1 MATIVTR
8 EFGTTAKGSPLTNQE
23 LDDNFTNLNTEL
35 GQKAV
40 YKQPVLVA
48 TTTNITLSGLQSIDG
63 ITVVAGDRVLVKD
76 QTVVTNNGIYVAAS
90 ETWARSTDADSNL
103 DLVGAVVTV
112 LDGSASAGET
122 FKCNFVPASTIGTT
136 GVFWHRILLVEYEG
150 TTLGRGNTTNAQL
163 LFPTSTLTT
172 TPVTGAVEYDG
183 FHHTVVGNNG
193 LGRAPITG
201 PIFTSGLGTAGAVG
215 NTLYPMFPAPGD
227 TITLPIG
234 TYFYEVSFRATVA
247 TSVTASTMNINLRGA
262 GTAVGTQTYNGT
274 SLIAVAGTALFMA
287 QVPSTALT
295 TTMVVTNTSSV
306 AGRSYMIRGSGILR
320 ITTAGTIIPSY
331 LFPGALSSDGGT
343 TTLFADNYLLLQP
356 LATSS
361 TAASTGAWA

>member
-201 PIFTSGLGTAGAVG
+201 PIFTSGIGTAGASA
-215 NTLYPMFPAPGD
+215 NTNYALFPAPGD
-227 TITLPIG
+227 TITLPVG
-234 TYFYEVSFRATVA
+234 TYFYEVSFRVTQ
-247 TSVTASTMNINLRGA
+247 TSSTASTLALSLRGT

-274 SLIAVAGTALFMA
+274 SLIATTGTALFQV
-287 QVPSTALT
+287 QVPATALT
-295 TTMVVTNTSSV
+295 GSMVVTNTSSV
-306 AGRSYMIRGSGILR
+306 SGRAYTVRGSGILR
-320 ITTAGTIIPSY
+320 ITTAGTVIPSY
-331 LFPGALSSDGGT
+331 VFSGTLTDGT
-343 TTLFADNYLLLQP
+343 TTLLADNYLKIQP